1 MDNFYLK
8 YSKEMPYP
16 LPSAKKLRDDYIIIW
31 KNQILTELSIL
42 ENIFLKKY
50 SFYLN
55 DNIIHLIEK
64 IISLIQQYRYLFLE
78 QYLYYL
84 DNDDKFYININ
95 DNINIY
101 KINFLKQE
109 YNKILLLIDN
119 ICSCNT
125 SLALIYQDKFFF
137 YQNKN
142 KLLFKDYK
150 IEINNEEIFNKFAS
164 DINTIE
170 KEFEEKK
177 NIFNFKNNQNMLYPK
192 SEELIKLFEE
202 FNTNNLIN
210 NLEIQ
215 KKIEKCSNKVV
226 KDKLL
231 SKTNDIIIQQNN
243 PEFDEL
249 LEISKIIQDIKI
261 EVKDIIEK
269 QKNYCASS
277 MIDINYF
284 KDEFNDI
291 KTNNIKINNEV
302 EGLKDEIKEYN
313 NKYIHIIKEIDNSQN
328 KYNKIKNIN
337 NDLNIKVNQ
346 FLKKY
351 K

>member
-1 MDNFYLK
+1 
-8 YSKEMPYP
+8 
-16 LPSAKKLRDDYIIIW
+16 
-31 KNQILTELSIL
+31 
-42 ENIFLKKY
+42 
-50 SFYLN
+50 
-55 DNIIHLIEK
+55 
-64 IISLIQQYRYLFLE
+64 
-78 QYLYYL
+78 
-84 DNDDKFYININ
+84 
-95 DNINIY
+95 
-101 KINFLKQE
+101 
-109 YNKILLLIDN
+109 
-119 ICSCNT
+119 
-125 SLALIYQDKFFF
+125 
-137 YQNKN
+137 
-142 KLLFKDYK
+142 
-150 IEINNEEIFNKFAS
+150 
-164 DINTIE
+164 
-170 KEFEEKK
+170 
-177 NIFNFKNNQNMLYPK
+177 MLYPK